1 MLSLVAA
8 HDAADPA
15 DVAAHAGINSGV
27 SIHDA
32 VSRNG
37 HDSLQLAVTHQRSAN
52 IYLQTKIGNT
62 R

>member
-15 DVAAHAGINSGV
+15 DVAAHAGIKSGV
-27 SIHDA
+27 SIEA
-32 VSRNG
+32 VNRNG
-37 HDSLQLAVTHQRSAN
+37 HYSLQLVVTHQRSAS
-52 IYLQTKIGNT
+52 ICLQTKTGNT